1 MREYD
6 IAYDIAAQCQRKAK
20 AAQGEDDKHSWL
32 ALADSW
38 LQTAELKR
46 AMSEL
51 EPRQDRAPVIRAA

>member
-1 MREYD
+1 MRECD
-6 IAYDIAAQCQRKAK
+6 IARDIAAQCQRKAK
-20 AAQGEDDKHSWL
+20 AVQDEDHKHSWL

-51 EPRQDRAPVIRAA
+51 EPEQDRAPVIQAA

>member
-1 MREYD
+1 MRDYD
-6 IAYDIAAQCQRKAK
+6 IARDIAAQCQRKAK

-38 LQTAELKR
+38 LQTAELKQ

-51 EPRQDRAPVIRAA
+51 EPGQDRAPVIQAA